1 MSVLLKT
8 TNPLPLQVP
17 FKLTFDFLTVST
29 GLQPLQSSMLLSEQ
43 TALFQAIC
51 QESEAF
57 PFCLRSVPNCAAAEQ
72 LLAYAQELT

>member
-1 MSVLLKT
+1 
-8 TNPLPLQVP
+8 
-17 FKLTFDFLTVST
+17 
-29 GLQPLQSSMLLSEQ
+29 MLLSEQ
-43 TALFQAIC
+43 TGLFQAIC